1 MPRRMRTWRSHA
13 CWAGSRIEYSGYGRY
28 EKAIL
33 GKRVSKMNEMDTLT
47 ALSSAIRD
55 IIGQVP

>member
-1 MPRRMRTWRSHA
+1 MRTWRSHA
-13 CWAGSRIEYSGYGRY
+13 CWADSRIEYSGYGRY